1 MYQQQLLYQS
11 QLLVDII
18 LVINLHF
25 YRVEEDLTEWIG
37 SVDQNK
43 YIKTS
48 DGITVGSNA
57 ITTPQVC
64 RQMKR
69 MLYTPL

>member
-1 MYQQQLLYQS
+1 MS
-11 QLLVDII
+11 
-18 LVINLHF
+18 
-25 YRVEEDLTEWIG
+25 G
-37 SVDQNK
+37 
-43 YIKTS
+43 
-48 DGITVGSNA
+48 GITVGSIV